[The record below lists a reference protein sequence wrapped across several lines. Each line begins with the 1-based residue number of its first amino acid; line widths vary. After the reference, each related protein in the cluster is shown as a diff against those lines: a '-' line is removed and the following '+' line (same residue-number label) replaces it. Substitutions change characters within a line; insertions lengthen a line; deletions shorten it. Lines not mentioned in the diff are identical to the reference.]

1 MLALARLASL
11 ALFAL
16 SLFTLTHAASPA
28 ARRAATNAERLA
40 RGLAPARPR
49 RLYNPSRANVARSA
63 PSGLPGST
71 QTGKLGIYPAG
82 TSPTLRKRDGSLGF
96 MGAYGLVAPDSTL
109 AWAYSFTEPTS
120 SSTVLELN
128 HAGTP
133 YRLAGVAIRSG
144 PQVTLG
150 PGNSVYLEL
159 QNVRS
164 HTDAGSATSVYVYD
178 TYAIGY
184 AQTTIFAIDQ
194 TTGKLSVH
202 WVNPDGSIAP
212 QYIILSGTNIYVT
225 GDVSALQ
232 TQLGSSAQLNPID
245 IFFDVSDS

>member
-16 SLFTLTHAASPA
+16 SLFTFVHAASPA

-40 RGLAPARPR
+40 RGLAPARPK

-71 QTGKLGIYPAG
+71 QTGRLGIYPAG
-82 TSPTLRKRDGSLGF
+82 TSPSLRKRDGTLGF
-96 MGAYGLVAPDSTL
+96 MGPYGLVPPGSSEVWTYTFSEPASSDTL
-109 AWAYSFTEPTS
+109 
-120 SSTVLELN
+120 LELN

-133 YRLAGVAIRSG
+133 YRLAGVAIRTG

-150 PGNSVYLEL
+150 PGNTVYLEL

-164 HTDAGSATSVYVYD
+164 HTDAGTVTPVYVYD

-184 AQTTIFAIDQ
+184 AQTTIFSIDQ
-194 TTGKLSVH
+194 STGKLTVH
-202 WVNPDGSIAP
+202 WVNPDGTVAQ
-212 QYIILSGTNIYVT
+212 QYIILAGTNIYVT

-232 TQLGSSAQLNPID
+232 AQLGAAQLNPID
-245 IFFDVSDS
+245 IFFDVPDS